1 MSLYIN
7 WLQHTLSNH
16 FMKAPDLD
24 MEIPMQAIN
33 PTPY

>member
-1 MSLYIN
+1 
-7 WLQHTLSNH
+7 
-16 FMKAPDLD
+16 MKAPDLD

>member
-7 WLQHTLSNH
+7 WLQHILSNH

-24 MEIPMQAIN
+24 VEIPMRAIN
-33 PTPY
+33 PTLY